1 MDVQLVEENEDLN
14 RIPLAILLDVEE
26 KMYLADVRDL
36 IAEQVSDV
44 MPPGNYNFIFRGA
57 TVSKAMEEEL
67 TLKQI
72 VEESNDASLCVVLL
86 SIDLPGDENKEYSH
100 DQGCLVEQEKV
111 PQDLSPVSS
120 QSTDYKTSLPATSL
134 PENPKNVFQLR
145 SPTTCEFRN
154 LKIYTDAEI
163 KKGRGQ
169 EQAYRTF

>member
-26 KMYLADVRDL
+26 KTYLADVRDL

-72 VEESNDASLCVVLL
+72 VEESNDASLCVVL
-86 SIDLPGDENKEYSH
+86 
-100 DQGCLVEQEKV
+100 
-111 PQDLSPVSS
+111 
-120 QSTDYKTSLPATSL
+120 
-134 PENPKNVFQLR
+134 
-145 SPTTCEFRN
+145 
-154 LKIYTDAEI
+154 
-163 KKGRGQ
+163 
-169 EQAYRTF
+169 YR